1 VAQRSGMSI
10 IGIIVAA
17 VLGLSAAS
25 IAVYAWLSMGSVAMS
40 TGGYFAL
47 VLGGL
52 ATLGL
57 GAGLMGLVFYSN
69 RKGYDDAA
77 GARPDRDPK

>member
-1 VAQRSGMSI
+1 MSI

-47 VLGGL
+47 
-52 ATLGL
+52 GL